1 MNERALALVRRQ
13 HELLR
18 RSGELRHQFAQE
30 ARAWQRPLEM
40 ADQVHAGWRWLRA
53 HPEVPL
59 GAAAVLVVLRPR
71 RAWRLGWKLWTGWRL
86 WRSLQRQALP
96 LGLLRRP

>member
-1 MNERALALVRRQ
+1 MSRRAEALRRRQ
-13 HELLR
+13 LLLLQ
-18 RSGELRHQFAQE
+18 RSGELRQQFAQHSQ
-30 ARAWQRPLEM
+30 ALQGPLAV

-59 GAAAVLVVLRPR
+59 AAAAVLVVLRPR
-71 RAWRLGWKLWTGWRL
+71 RAWRLAWRVWTGWRL

-96 LGLLRRP
+96 LGLMRRR